1 MVTQVQK
8 TQTQTHT
15 TKNSQRARLSA
26 EPRSSIN
33 PVPRTTTT
41 FGTSAHIVT
50 AFRPIGSGAESIS
63 THKVQT
69 PHTSCK
75 VSEETENILDNRE
88 PTPLDYFEES
98 QENLQD
104 LPDPDPE
111 DGGDGDEPDDPDD
124 ESPKDNEP
132 GERFLQV
139 MSDLAAGIRT
149 LRQPHTESRPEK
161 VKVREPDTFD
171 GADLHKL

>member
-8 TQTQTHT
+8 TQTQTRT
-15 TKNSQRARLSA
+15 TKNSQHARLSA

-33 PVPRTTTT
+33 PVPHTTPT
-41 FGTSAHIVT
+41 FGTSACVVT
-50 AFRPIGSGAESIS
+50 AFRPVDSGAESIS

-69 PHTSCK
+69 PRTSRK
-75 VSEETENILDNRE
+75 VSEETENILDDRE
-88 PTPLDYFEES
+88 PTLLDYVKES
-98 QENLQD
+98 QDNLQD

-111 DGGDGDEPDDPDD
+111 DGSDGDEPDDPDD

-139 MSDLAAGIRT
+139 MSDLAAGV
-149 LRQPHTESRPEK
+149 PTENQSC
-161 VKVREPDTFD
+161 
-171 GADLHKL
+171 